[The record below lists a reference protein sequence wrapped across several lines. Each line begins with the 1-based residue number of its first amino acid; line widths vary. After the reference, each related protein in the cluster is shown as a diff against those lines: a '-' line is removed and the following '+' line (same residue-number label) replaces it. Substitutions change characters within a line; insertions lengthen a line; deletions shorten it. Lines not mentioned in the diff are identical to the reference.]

1 MNPLQEYPAVR
12 QWAYRI
18 VWVVGLVLGAIQ
30 VYIVTVDRSQPEWL
44 TGALAVLAYVSV
56 ATNFTADRNVAK
68 TTVAETPPE
77 DRGYVDEA
85 GEPLARGDVGI
96 FPRGDV

>member
-1 MNPLQEYPAVR
+1 VNPLQEYPAVR

-30 VYIVTVDRSQPEWL
+30 VYMVTVEADQPTWL
-44 TGALAVLAYVSV
+44 TGALGVLAYVSV

-77 DRGYVDEA
+77 DRGYVDEPPDDA
-85 GEPLARGDVGI
+85 RPLGYGSGV
-96 FPRGDV
+96 